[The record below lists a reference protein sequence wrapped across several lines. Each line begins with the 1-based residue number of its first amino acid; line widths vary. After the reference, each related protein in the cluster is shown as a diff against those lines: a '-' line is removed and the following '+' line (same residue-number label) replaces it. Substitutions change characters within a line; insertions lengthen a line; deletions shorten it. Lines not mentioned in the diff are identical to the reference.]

1 MAGSNVTVAPTIG
14 EWSAAVFY
22 ATSKKWV
29 CGRLSVTAQLVNF
42 VPCGNCLDKPVQ
54 IVLDHVTDIRKA
66 TTGLFFGAIVVTDR
80 SKSETWISSL
90 DDRESTYRMIVH
102 FWKAC
107 LFSKETDSKTSRG
120 PQVQTKMGQKLLSIV
135 HDSQETLS
143 KAAVQLNSQ
152 GGQIANMMDIM
163 SDIHNDLDISERLV
177 EDVDSWLGRWQIP
190 KQVENINPV
199 FVNKSDVPQVFEY
212 EILFTKLEMNK
223 ANMKQVGS
231 MRLSPDGVTILTNKN
246 TNEYHFT
253 WPNISKIEVVT
264 PWEIKVIRHQ
274 IGKADLVY
282 SAVSANMVAILKVLD
297 SCARYKLKY
306 CSLPEHVR
314 KANERIASSHSFL
327 ISKQTSSGT
336 SNPGSSTIAHK
347 FQPDSASQSQTR
359 TIQMNQ
365 SELLSLKIS
374 HPQKVVSDNEAE
386 EISSALKNMKSL
398 ALAIQEEQ
406 TSQNA
411 KLDSILSDVD
421 VANQRLKNTSGK
433 IEKLA

>member
-42 VPCGNCLDKPVQ
+42 VPCV
-54 IVLDHVTDIRKA
+54 
-66 TTGLFFGAIVVTDR
+66 
-80 SKSETWISSL
+80 
-90 DDRESTYRMIVH
+90 
-102 FWKAC
+102 
-107 LFSKETDSKTSRG
+107 
-120 PQVQTKMGQKLLSIV
+120 
-135 HDSQETLS
+135 
-143 KAAVQLNSQ
+143 
-152 GGQIANMMDIM
+152 
-163 SDIHNDLDISERLV
+163 
-177 EDVDSWLGRWQIP
+177 
-190 KQVENINPV
+190 
-199 FVNKSDVPQVFEY
+199 
-212 EILFTKLEMNK
+212 
-223 ANMKQVGS
+223 
-231 MRLSPDGVTILTNKN
+231 
-246 TNEYHFT
+246 
-253 WPNISKIEVVT
+253 
-264 PWEIKVIRHQ
+264 
-274 IGKADLVY
+274 
-282 SAVSANMVAILKVLD
+282 
-297 SCARYKLKY
+297 
-306 CSLPEHVR
+306 
-314 KANERIASSHSFL
+314 
-327 ISKQTSSGT
+327 SKQTSSGT